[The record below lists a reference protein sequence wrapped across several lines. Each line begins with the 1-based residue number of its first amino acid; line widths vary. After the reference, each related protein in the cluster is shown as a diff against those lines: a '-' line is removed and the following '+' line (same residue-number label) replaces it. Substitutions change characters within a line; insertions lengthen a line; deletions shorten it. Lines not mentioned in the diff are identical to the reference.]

1 LFQAPGL
8 ANGGTLAPLVLP
20 PIRTRSIS
28 AASPSVP
35 EFHRISLGG
44 TLIGC

>member
-1 LFQAPGL
+1 M

-20 PIRTRSIS
+20 PIRTRSRS
-28 AASPSVP
+28 PAASPSVP

-44 TLIGC
+44 TRSDADA